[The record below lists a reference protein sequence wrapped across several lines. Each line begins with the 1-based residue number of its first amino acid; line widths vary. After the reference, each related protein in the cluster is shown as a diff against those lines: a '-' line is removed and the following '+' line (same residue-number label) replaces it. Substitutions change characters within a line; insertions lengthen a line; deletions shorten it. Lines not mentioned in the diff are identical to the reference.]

1 MEQKQKSAFTKQLIL
16 DEAFKLFY
24 KNGFKTTSID
34 KIMAATTL
42 TKGAFYHH
50 FKNKKE
56 LGQAVISSILQ
67 QRVYDGMITPLYQS
81 GDAFEILQSTF
92 IERIRSFSVYE
103 KAQGCPMN
111 NFINEIG
118 GSELAYKVA
127 LKRIIEEWKAALI
140 YLIDK
145 GKVEN
150 SIHKN
155 IDSKAVAVYLI
166 AAFEGIRGIRKLYD
180 NDLMLEEYLAGVLLF
195 LKQIKA

>member
-180 NDLMLEEYLAGVLLF
+180 NDLILEEYLAGVLLF